1 MASHKGVKITLSKID
16 QQGCSERLCI
26 FTNINHSTQRGV
38 EWLKDK
44 GQAEVFLIFISMK
57 FTD

>member
-16 QQGCSERLCI
+16 QRGCSERLCI
-26 FTNINHSTQRGV
+26 FTNINHPTQRGV

-44 GQAEVFLIFISMK
+44 GQAEVFSYIYFYEIY
-57 FTD
+57 